1 MDTTARGRGTVAQIK
16 SWLWQCVSD
25 HRKCRLALSGE
36 DFGVYPQT
44 SSLDQGKLPSRI
56 LDVGLTGS
64 PVVRLVE
71 TMTETPKA
79 SYDHKYPGIPFA
91 CLPQTFADAVWVTR
105 ELGIRYLWIN
115 SLCIIQDSPSDWDAE
130 SQQMGSIY

>member
-1 MDTTARGRGTVAQIK
+1 MAETDPLFHSSTRKGVSWAKPIMDTTARGPGTVAQIK

-79 SYDHKYPGIPFA
+79 SYVALSH
-91 CLPQTFADAVWVTR
+91 C
-105 ELGIRYLWIN
+105 
-115 SLCIIQDSPSDWDAE
+115 WDPPDKRPL
-130 SQQMGSIY
+130 